1 MKYYKKD
8 NKVYEYS
15 DLQVKQGLAKDKI
28 AMTQEEIELHLN
40 PPKTQEQLDAEA
52 KAEIEL
58 QLANLTVEVNG
69 NVFDADKEA
78 RQNMAD
84 AILASSTLGATETV
98 WRLADNTEQTV
109 TLDELKQAHA
119 TAISEYARIKQI
131 GV

>member
-28 AMTQEEIELHLN
+28 AMTPEEIELHLN
-40 PPKTQEQLDAEA
+40 PPKTQEQLEQEA

>member
-1 MKYYKKD
+1 MNYYKKD
-8 NKVYEYS
+8 NKVFEYN
-15 DLQVKQGLAKDKI
+15 DLQIKQGLAKDKT